1 MKRILLGLISLFC
14 LASLVGC
21 IKQVKE
27 VDGEFLL
34 GQFGTDWKKE
44 TFYLVAPIQWTGESP
59 ITLKSIEF
67 VKDYPDSLTTYEEDG
82 IKYEI
87 FGAEPSMKTGLYD
100 ESYGRELKNINGLE
114 INGEGKIVIKF
125 LLGDVKVDNAR
136 RLKIKFDSNGEQVE
150 KIVVWKTL
158 ELLTTETR

>member
-1 MKRILLGLISLFC
+1 MKGFLMYLSVLFC
-14 LASLVGC
+14 LVLLGGC
-21 IKQVKE
+21 SKQVKE

-44 TFYLVAPIQWTGESP
+44 TYHVVVPIQWTGNSP

-67 VKDYPDSLTTYEEDG
+67 VKDYPDPLTTYEEDG

-87 FGAEPSMKTGLYD
+87 FGADPLRRTGIHGETYD
-100 ESYGRELKNINGLE
+100 RELKNINGLE
-114 INGEGKIVIKF
+114 INGEGKIVIKL
-125 LLGDVKVDNAR
+125 LLGDVKADKAR
-136 RLKIKFDSNGEQVE
+136 RLKIKFDSDGEEVE

-158 ELLTTETR
+158 EQITTENR